1 MSSKGT
7 GHILKWLKRM
17 VEIVVISM
25 LFWCISTALNYM
37 YVARD
42 SDWAR
47 VLWHNFYEDGEKID
61 NLYLGSSHVYSSIN
75 TVLLNDLNGEYNFN
89 LSTAR
94 QRPISSYYLLKEADR
109 NCSLSHVYL
118 ELFYWCSTMDDFE
131 RNTFYS
137 DNWKN
142 TDNMKL
148 SLNKFEYML
157 QVFEPDK
164 YIDMLLPFSRY
175 RTYLDD
181 WDYIKQTMESKRKD
195 DYLGYYGFGNRQGF
209 LCETGE
215 FLDEARIVEQYKVM
229 EEKPIGKTSEKYIRK
244 IIKYCQSHN
253 IPITLFISPMDELKL
268 VCTGNYDNY
277 INQVKEIAEEY
288 NIEFYDFNLAKEEY
302 LPIHRGEYF
311 QNADHLN
318 GKGADVFTSFFND
331 FLSRDRNQNEKMYFG
346 SYSEKLQK
354 SIPYVY
360 GIYWCN
366 KKDVDEKIYFVAS
379 NREKGMEYKIVLE
392 SEGKKLIVQEFSEN
406 KRFVIPAEEHGAC
419 TIIARMEEKKDKVQS
434 LKINY

>member
-195 DYLGYYGFGNRQGF
+195 DYLGLWQ
-209 LCETGE
+209 
-215 FLDEARIVEQYKVM
+215 
-229 EEKPIGKTSEKYIRK
+229 
-244 IIKYCQSHN
+244 
-253 IPITLFISPMDELKL
+253 
-268 VCTGNYDNY
+268 
-277 INQVKEIAEEY
+277 
-288 NIEFYDFNLAKEEY
+288 
-302 LPIHRGEYF
+302 
-311 QNADHLN
+311 
-318 GKGADVFTSFFND
+318 
-331 FLSRDRNQNEKMYFG
+331 
-346 SYSEKLQK
+346 
-354 SIPYVY
+354 
-360 GIYWCN
+360 
-366 KKDVDEKIYFVAS
+366 
-379 NREKGMEYKIVLE
+379 
-392 SEGKKLIVQEFSEN
+392 
-406 KRFVIPAEEHGAC
+406 
-419 TIIARMEEKKDKVQS
+419 
-434 LKINY
+434 